1 MRGASMVGRLVA
13 VGLIGSL
20 AGGALAGCTPIG
32 RTPASPALAGRAST
46 ATTLRATPPPVP
58 SWPAADGSIGA
69 LAPGALASGALAPGA
84 LAPGGQL
91 ASLRAALRVQRDE
104 IERWE
109 ALHLWHGER
118 HREELERLRA
128 ENRALRARLEALVAS
143 GSSYRATSGV
153 EAPGSHPRAPQA
165 QRSPAATRPRH
176 VDPRSKR
183 GDVASDRRD
192 LSPRRRLDL
201 EDPWVH
207 YTLDH
212 NR

>member
-1 MRGASMVGRLVA
+1 MSGASMVGRLVA

-69 LAPGALASGALAPGA
+69 LAPGALAPGA

-128 ENRALRARLEALVAS
+128 ENRALRARLEALEAS

-176 VDPRSKR
+176 VEPRSKR
-183 GDVASDRRD
+183 GDDVDRLD
-192 LSPRRRLDL
+192 LSRRRRLDL